1 MPVYHSWENALGAWY
16 YCLNLSDVQI
26 LSRYVTAINHFEF
39 IFLLDVMQALKWWQK
54 K

>member
-16 YCLNLSDVQI
+16 YCLNISD
-26 LSRYVTAINHFEF
+26 YVTAINHFEF
-39 IFLLDVMQALKWWQK
+39 IFLLDVLQALVRWQK